1 MILDLRDDYQPTP
14 KQRQFHAAPQ
24 MYKLYGGAMGGGKSR
39 ALCEEGLQLSL
50 DYPGNFGVIARQT
63 LPELKAT
70 TLITFFNETLPEGSV
85 KHKALVAKYNRTE
98 GLLTLKNGSKILFTG
113 LDNDNT
119 DKIKSMNLGWFAIDE
134 ATEVSEDIFN
144 MFCTRL
150 RLKLPNI
157 RYFGLLASNP
167 EPGWVKR
174 RFIDKQLNDHIF
186 VPALPKEN
194 PHLPQDYIKRFAN
207 LPDHWQRRYLDG
219 NWDVYE
225 GQIFVHFDRNIHVID
240 PFTPPG
246 SWRKIAGLD
255 HGLRNPTAVLWAA
268 IDHDGDIYVYDEH
281 YEAGQLVS
289 YHADVIRRKDRVDY
303 IVADPSIRNRNPVDG
318 KSVQQEYRDCG
329 VYNIR
334 LGNND
339 VSAGINRVSEYLKL
353 QPHPDMA
360 RWPQG
365 KPRLF
370 ICRNCSNLI
379 EEITEY
385 KWKDVKLG
393 DKKDAPEEPQKIK
406 DHAVDAL
413 RYLIM
418 SRPTAAIDD
427 NDDPEYEV
435 AFGRTGY

>member
-1 MILDLRDDYQPTP
+1 LIIDLREGYKPTE
-14 KQRQFHAAPQ
+14 KQCQFHAAPD
-24 MYKLYGGAMGGGKSR
+24 MFKLYGGAMGGGKSR
-39 ALCEEGLQLSL
+39 AICEEGLQLSL

-70 TLITFFNETLPEGSV
+70 TLMTFFGETLPEGSE
-85 KHKALVAKYNRTE
+85 KNRALVDKYNRSE
-98 GLLTLKNGSKILFTG
+98 GLLTFRNNSKILFTG
-113 LDNDNT
+113 LDNDNI

-150 RLKLPNI
+150 RLNI
-157 RYFGLLASNP
+157 PGIMYFGLLASNP
-167 EPGWVKR
+167 EPGWVKK
-174 RFIDKQLNDHIF
+174 RFIDKQLEDHVFI
-186 VPALPKEN
+186 PALPSEN
-194 PHLPQDYIKRFAN
+194 PHLPKDYLKRFAS
-207 LPDHWQRRYLDG
+207 LPEHWKKRYLEG
-219 NWDVYE
+219 NWDVFE
-225 GQIFVHFDRNIHVID
+225 GQIYTDFNRAIHVID
-240 PFTPPG
+240 PFKPPKE
-246 SWRKIAGLD
+246 WRRIGGLD
-255 HGLRNPTAVLWAA
+255 HGLRNPTAILWGAV
-268 IDHDGDIYVYDEH
+268 DHDGDIYIYQEH

-289 YHADVIRRKDRVDY
+289 YHAEVIKDNEKMDY
-303 IVADPSIRNRNPVDG
+303 IAADPSIRNRNPING
-318 KSVQQEYRDCG
+318 KSVQQEYQDCK

-353 QPHPDMA
+353 QPHIDA
-360 RWPQG
+360 NQWPEG

-370 ICRNCSNLI
+370 ICRNCANLI

-385 KWKDVKLG
+385 KWKDIRLG
-393 DKKDAPEEPQKIK
+393 ANVNEPEQPQKVK

-418 SRPTAAIDD
+418 SRPVANMEPMDD
-427 NDDPEYEV
+427 YEEPT